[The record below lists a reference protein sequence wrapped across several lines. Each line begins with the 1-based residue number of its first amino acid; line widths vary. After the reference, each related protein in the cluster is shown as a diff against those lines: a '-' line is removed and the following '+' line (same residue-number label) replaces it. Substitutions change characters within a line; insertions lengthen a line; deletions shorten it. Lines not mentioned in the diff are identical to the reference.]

1 MRWLVLLPILSGCAA
16 VDFERVEESLNQ
28 YAQIA
33 TKISALEKVLTG
45 GALQSAIESAQ
56 LLEEL
61 QISQSGIAS
70 FELQEASAGNAKGCL
85 DLSKVQFVDSSGEFL
100 PLQREPRVKFSAS
113 YTPDFLISEL
123 EVSEQP
129 C

>member
-1 MRWLVLLPILSGCAA
+1 MRWLVLVPLLAGCAA

-28 YAQIA
+28 YAESA
-33 TKISALEKVLTG
+33 TKISSLPKVLAG

-56 LLEEL
+56 LLERLE
-61 QISQSGIAS
+61 ISQSGIAS
-70 FELQEASAGNAKGCL
+70 FELQEASGGKARGCL
-85 DLSKVQFVDSSGEFL
+85 DLSKVQFVDSSGEYL
-100 PLQREPRVKFSAS
+100 PVQREPRVRFSAS

-123 EVSEQP
+123 VVSELP

>member
-1 MRWLVLLPILSGCAA
+1 MRWLVFLPILTGCAP

-28 YAQIA
+28 YAQSA
-33 TKISALEKVLTG
+33 TKISVLEKVLTG
-45 GALQSAIESAQ
+45 GALQSAVEGAQ

-70 FELQEASAGNAKGCL
+70 FELQEASAGKAKGCL
-85 DLSKVQFVDSSGEFL
+85 DLSEVQFVDSSGEFL
-100 PLQREPRVKFSAS
+100 PLQREPRVKFSAR

>member
-1 MRWLVLLPILSGCAA
+1 MRWLVLVPFLAGCAA

-28 YAQIA
+28 YAESA
-33 TKISALEKVLTG
+33 TKISSLPKVLAG

-56 LLEEL
+56 LLERLE
-61 QISQSGIAS
+61 ISQSGIAS
-70 FELQEASAGNAKGCL
+70 FELQEASGGKARGCL
-85 DLSKVQFVDSSGEFL
+85 DLSKVQFVDSSGEYL
-100 PLQREPRVKFSAS
+100 PVQREPRVRFSAS

-123 EVSEQP
+123 VVSELP

>member
-1 MRWLVLLPILSGCAA
+1 MRWLVLLPILTGCAA

-28 YAQIA
+28 YAQSA

-61 QISQSGIAS
+61 KISQSGIAS
-70 FELQEASAGNAKGCL
+70 FELQEASGGKAKGCL
-85 DLSKVQFVDSSGEFL
+85 DLSEVQFVDAGGEYL
-100 PLQREPRVKFSAS
+100 PVQREPRVRFSAS

>member
-1 MRWLVLLPILSGCAA
+1 MRWLVLLPILSGCAP
-16 VDFERVEESLNQ
+16 VDFERVEESLKQ
-28 YAQIA
+28 YAQSA

-45 GALQSAIESAQ
+45 GALQSALESAQ

-70 FELQEASAGNAKGCL
+70 FELQEASGGKARGCL
-85 DLSKVQFVDSSGEFL
+85 DLSKVQFVDSSGEYL